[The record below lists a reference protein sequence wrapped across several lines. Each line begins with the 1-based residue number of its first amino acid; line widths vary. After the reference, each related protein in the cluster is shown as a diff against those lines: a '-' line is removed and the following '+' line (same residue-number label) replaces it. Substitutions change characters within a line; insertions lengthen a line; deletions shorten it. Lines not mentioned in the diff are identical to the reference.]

1 MRCKDKLHTIKSAKD
16 KALHTLPTKYDQ
28 IIQLFEQID
37 PVRYGKS
44 RNFINGAVT
53 QLSPYVSRGIINGKQ
68 ILDYLI
74 NKGYSYY
81 SCEKFIQQLF
91 WREYFQRVW
100 QTYQNGINQ
109 DIKQAQSDVSNH
121 GIPRA
126 IAAGAT
132 SIKAIDTGI
141 HLLKSTGWMHN
152 HLRMYTAFL
161 ACNLGKSYWMQP
173 AKWMY
178 YHLLDGDWGSN
189 ALSWQWVAG
198 SFSNKKYIANQ
209 ENINHYT
216 KSSQTNTFLDISYDE
231 LQQLESPPALKDI
244 ETATLHTNL
253 PVSDKLNIQPE
264 LPVLIYN
271 YYNLS
276 PTWRADMKANRILL
290 LEPDTFNEYPIAD
303 HCISFALKLAANI
316 DGIQLFVGSF
326 NELKKALNNQPVYF
340 REHPLNIHYQGIE
353 DQRPWIIPS
362 TTEVRGSFFSFWKKN
377 EQAIRK
383 LFKNN

>member
-1 MRCKDKLHTIKSAKD
+1 MHCKDKLHTIKSVKD

-53 QLSPYVSRGIINGKQ
+53 QLSPYVSRGIIDIKQ

-74 NKGYSYY
+74 NKGYPYY

-100 QTYQNGINQ
+100 QTYQGGMNQ
-109 DIKQAQSDVSNH
+109 DIKQAQSDVNNH
-121 GIPRA
+121 GIPTA
-126 IAAGAT
+126 LLNAHT
-132 SIKAIDTGI
+132 SIQAIDDGI
-141 HLLKSTGWMHN
+141 ELLKSSGMMHN

-161 ACNLGKSYWMQP
+161 ACNMGKSHWLHP

-231 LQQLESPPALKDI
+231 LQLLETPSVLVDI
-244 ETATLHTNL
+244 ESATLQTNL
-253 PVSDKLNIQPE
+253 PSASTLNIDAE
-264 LPVLIYN
+264 LPVLLYN

-290 LEPDTFNEYPIAD
+290 LEPEIFKEHPVAD
-303 HCISFALKLAANI
+303 HCISFVLQLAENI
-316 DGIQLFVGSF
+316 DGIQLFIGSF
-326 NELKKALNNQPVYF
+326 NELKKLLNNQPVYF
-340 REHPLNIHYQGIE
+340 REHPLNAHYEGIE
-353 DQRPWIIPS
+353 DSRSWIIPS

-377 EQAIRK
+377 EQAIRGM
-383 LFKNN
+383 FR